1 MAPLSRTGL
10 GPGPF
15 RKFGAVSASGVMGCR
30 KVLQYSL
37 RCRTEDDQ
45 RRQLCESTPALSASL
60 RRDHVTFY
68 CHHASRL
75 QRQRG
80 SAEISSISKCRHMV
94 VEQGY
99 TGAPGFLQD
108 LEDGISSISRSS
120 CNSGFDIEVL
130 ASGRRRFCRN

>member
-1 MAPLSRTGL
+1 M
-10 GPGPF
+10 F
-15 RKFGAVSASGVMGCR
+15 R
-30 KVLQYSL
+30 L
-37 RCRTEDDQ
+37 DQ
-45 RRQLCESTPALSASL
+45 RRQLYESTPAL

-80 SAEISSISKCRHMV
+80 SAEITSQHGSSISKCKHMV

-99 TGAPGFLQD
+99 TGAPGFLQE
-108 LEDGISSISRSS
+108 LEGGISSISGSS
-120 CNSGFDIEVL
+120 CNSGFEIEVL